1 MKTLHPALTGLAIA
15 LLAAA
20 CGDGKKADP
29 HESRKIKMD
38 SFAVVCVTGPVK
50 VNYTEVQ
57 GRIYGELYYPGHLDE
72 LNPPV
77 VRGDTLF
84 VSQQSI
90 TRRIKPDR
98 LPVINLYGPPVRR
111 FEAGG
116 HARLTVNSLSAEEN
130 LDIVL
135 TGPGDIDLY
144 DIYAP
149 ARLSLYGRGSGDINL
164 KQANCE
170 ELKAVLTGSGDID
183 ISHTG
188 CSTADVS
195 LTGSGDMELKN
206 LTSRQVRALQA
217 GTGDMEL
224 KGRCLTAHLA
234 VRSTGD
240 LDAAELAADTVYAR
254 SSGKGDLRCN
264 ASGLLRTQTQSS
276 SIIEYAGQPQIEAT
290 GRKPRRYR

>member
-1 MKTLHPALTGLAIA
+1 MKTLHPTLAGLAIA

-29 HESRKIKMD
+29 HESQKIKMD

-57 GRIYGELYYPGHLDE
+57 GRIYGELYWPGHLDE

-84 VSQQSI
+84 VSQQPT

-111 FEAGG
+111 FETGG

-144 DIYAP
+144 DLYASN
-149 ARLSLYGRGSGDINL
+149 RLSIYGQGSGDINL

-170 ELKAVLTGSGDID
+170 ELRAVLTGSGDID
-183 ISHTG
+183 ISHIG

-195 LTGSGDMELKN
+195 LVGSGDMELKN
-206 LTSRQVRALQA
+206 LNTRQVRALQA
-217 GTGDMEL
+217 GTGDIDL
-224 KGRCLTAHLA
+224 KGRCIIAHLA
-234 VRSTGD
+234 VRSIGD
-240 LDAAELAADTVYAR
+240 LDAAELEADTVYAR

-264 ASGLLRTQTQSS
+264 ASGLLCTQTYSS